1 MKYIALIC
9 ARSNSKGVP
18 GKNIKFLG
26 GMPLIAWS
34 IKTAKS
40 IECISKVIVSTD
52 SLEIAKIASEFG
64 AEVPFI
70 RPAELAEDDSP
81 EWLVWR
87 HAIDYIESTNQKID
101 GLIVIPPTAPLR
113 SSQDVISCIKQF
125 EKGDVDTIITVCN
138 ASRSPYFNMIKKNHE
153 GLASLV
159 ITPENNISRRQ
170 DSPEVFDMTT
180 VAYIIRPKF
189 LKENNGIF
197 DGRVK
202 SVDVPPERAIDIDTI
217 LDFEIAEFLH
227 LNQNRSSK

>member
-1 MKYIALIC
+1 
-9 ARSNSKGVP
+9 
-18 GKNIKFLG
+18 
-26 GMPLIAWS
+26 
-34 IKTAKS
+34 
-40 IECISKVIVSTD
+40 
-52 SLEIAKIASEFG
+52 
-64 AEVPFI
+64 
-70 RPAELAEDDSP
+70 
-81 EWLVWR
+81 
-87 HAIDYIESTNQKID
+87 
-101 GLIVIPPTAPLR
+101 
-113 SSQDVISCIKQF
+113 
-125 EKGDVDTIITVCN
+125 
-138 ASRSPYFNMIKKNHE
+138 MIKKNHE